1 MGKDKHSGGRL
12 LLATLLFI
20 FGGTAF
26 AQDRK
31 ITDTDLC
38 SLIKHP
44 ERFNKK
50 RVRVNARVESAV
62 VEGGTWLD
70 RETGR
75 FLCVRRT
82 RGRQN
87 PTRDGRL

>member
-12 LLATLLFI
+12 LLLFATVLFV
-20 FGGTAF
+20 FGGTAIG
-26 AQDRK
+26 QDTK

-38 SLIKHP
+38 NLIKHT

-62 VEGGTWLD
+62 VEGGTWL
-70 RETGR
+70 
-75 FLCVRRT
+75 
-82 RGRQN
+82 
-87 PTRDGRL
+87 